1 MVKQKTLIGALVVIV
16 AGGFAYQAGVGPLSA
31 AGGPG
36 DDTGA
41 QTDDDLTGAIDL
53 KAKDADADSLNYVAA
68 NYVAFNNDGVE
79 IASGTTAANTF
90 ESITGLTEGD
100 EVTIATLEDD
110 DAGSDFYYSRQ
121 TVTVP
126 ETTEQIITENR
137 EQGSAAVEVEE
148 DVGTEDD
155 GTISLNQG
163 QTEQISLEI
172 SANTADASVRQ
183 PAVFYEITDD
193 TVVEE
198 VEINGQEVSAEPDRL
213 STDGGAVVGPEFL
226 SDFDEET
233 VSVNVQLA
241 DDAASA
247 ASTTVDFTVAD
258 NAFYRNDDGEYVQ
271 GYEDDEDAD
280 IGVADA
286 TTSLTVQN
294 AN

>member
-36 DDTGA
+36 ADTGA

-110 DAGSDFYYSRQ
+110 DAGSDYYYSRQ

-183 PAVFYEITDD
+183 PAVFYEIADD
-193 TVVEE
+193 SVVEE
-198 VEINGQEVSAEPDRL
+198 VEIDGTEVSAEPDRL

-258 NAFYRNDDGEYVQ
+258 SAFYRNE
-271 GYEDDEDAD
+271 ERR
-280 IGVADA
+280 I
-286 TTSLTVQN
+286 
-294 AN
+294 